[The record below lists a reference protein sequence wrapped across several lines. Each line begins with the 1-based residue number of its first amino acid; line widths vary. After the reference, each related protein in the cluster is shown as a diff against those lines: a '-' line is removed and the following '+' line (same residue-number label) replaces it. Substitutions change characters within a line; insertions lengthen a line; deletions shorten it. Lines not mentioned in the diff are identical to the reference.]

1 MLLIN
6 AWLTVERIFPVLC
19 NTQKIREMT
28 RNLGARPAWLLKPT
42 ISKFCHSSYMVI
54 TLQNLKILRSLL
66 LLSHTTISK
75 FYQLARWIFWGVSNP
90 SWFFWEISRNYA
102 SIIIT
107 IISNITVLV
116 SLYVTCFGYFMP
128 MSNGVNRKAPTIVSL
143 TPIDLFL
150 VL

>member
-6 AWLTVERIFPVLC
+6 AWLTVERIFLLC

-28 RNLGARPAWLLKPT
+28 RNLGARSAWLLKPT

-54 TLQNLKILRSLL
+54 TLQNLKILQSLL
-66 LLSHTTISK
+66 LLSHPTISK

-90 SWFFWEISRNYA
+90 SWFFLEISRNYA

-107 IISNITVLV
+107 IISNITVIV
-116 SLYVTCFGYFMP
+116 SHNVTCFGYFMP
-128 MSNGVNRKAPTIVSL
+128 MSNGVNRKAPTIVSP
-143 TPIDLFL
+143 TPIDLFV